1 MTKSILITGA
11 NSGIGKD
18 AARQFGLQSETEKV
32 YLGCRNQSRAEAA
45 KKSLEQETGRS
56 IFEILLI
63 DVSDLDS
70 VRKAVN
76 SLPEPVEALI
86 MNAGGMGGKTPEAKT
101 KDGVTQM
108 FASNVLG
115 HALLLEELLKAKKL
129 TKAALYAGSEA
140 GRGVPMMGIK
150 RPKLMTSSVDEFAS
164 IYDGSK
170 FKKFDAMQVYAQVK
184 YIGALWMG
192 AMARQ
197 YPEIRFVTMS
207 PGGTTGTN
215 VMNDL
220 PPFMKFMFKHV
231 GFKLMPMIGM
241 MHGVEVGAKRFVDG
255 INDSSYKSGAF
266 YASKKLVLTGPM
278 VEQSTLFADVANPK
292 FQDNAYQA
300 LQRFMA

>member
-1 MTKSILITGA
+1 MAKTILITGA

-18 AARQFGLQSETEKV
+18 AARQFGLKTETEKV

-45 KKSLEQETGRS
+45 KKQLEEATGRS

-70 VRKAVN
+70 VRKAVA

-115 HALLLEELLKAKKL
+115 HALLLEALLKTKKL
-129 TKAALYAGSEA
+129 TKTALYAGSEA

-150 RPKLMTSSVDEFAS
+150 QPKLTTYSVNEFAA
-164 IYDGSK
+164 IYDGSN
-170 FKKFDAMQVYAQVK
+170 FRKFDTMQVYAQVK

-207 PGGTTGTN
+207 PGGTAGTN

-220 PPFMKFMFKHV
+220 PPFMKFMFKYV
-231 GFKLMPMIGM
+231 GFKLMPLIGM

-255 INDSSYKSGAF
+255 INDSSYQSGVF
-266 YASKKLVLTGPM
+266 YGSKKMVLTGPM
-278 VEQSTLFADVANPK
+278 VDQSTLFADVANPQ
-292 FQDNAYQA
+292 FQDNAHQA